1 MLAII
6 TQAIEI
12 HCKKLRLSD
21 KKTSPERAANAG
33 SKLIKILKVFAG
45 SFFNATIS
53 KENGKALDKIAT
65 PKPFRKMTGVILKT
79 APSQI
84 VKGIITRLANNI
96 PVVTA
101 SLPSI
106 ILATLPPITIYN
118 AQNTPARKAN
128 PRPNRST

>member
-45 SFFNATIS
+45 SFSTLPFQ
-53 KENGKALDKIAT
+53 ENGKALDKIAT